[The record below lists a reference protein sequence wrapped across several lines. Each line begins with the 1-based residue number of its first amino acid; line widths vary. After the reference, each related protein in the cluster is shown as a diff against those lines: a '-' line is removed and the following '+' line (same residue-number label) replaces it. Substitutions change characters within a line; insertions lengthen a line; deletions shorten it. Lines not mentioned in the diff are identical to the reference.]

1 MLRMNKFMKKDVIK
15 SLESMLKSELKK
27 EDCDSKYNNIST
39 IMDTVETIKN
49 SIELR
54 NIDLTGLTLID
65 EMNKAEEEQKELY
78 EAIVEY
84 GYYPGTE
91 SKKHLLE
98 ESCDNIQVILS
109 ELKTVGIDIQ
119 EIVEYWNTEH
129 LRKIQ
134 LRPRKDGERYGN

>member
-1 MLRMNKFMKKDVIK
+1 MFNGNVNLIK
-15 SLESMLKSELKK
+15 SLECMLKSELKK
-27 EDCDSKYNNIST
+27 EDCDSKFNNIST
-39 IMDTVETIKN
+39 LMDTIETLKN

-84 GYYPGTE
+84 GYYTSLETE
-91 SKKHLLE
+91 KHLLE
-98 ESCDNIQVILS
+98 EACDNIQVMLS
-109 ELKTVGIDIQ
+109 ILKTVGIDIQ

-134 LRPRKDGERYGN
+134 LRPRKEGERHDN

>member
-1 MLRMNKFMKKDVIK
+1 MKKDLIK
-15 SLESMLKSELKK
+15 SLESMLKSELVK
-27 EDCDSKYNNIST
+27 EDSDSKYNNVFAL
-39 IMDTVETIKN
+39 MDTIETLKN

-65 EMNKAEEEQKELY
+65 EMNKAEEERKELY

-134 LRPRKDGERYGN
+134 LRPRKEGERHDN

>member
-1 MLRMNKFMKKDVIK
+1 MKKDLIK

-39 IMDTVETIKN
+39 IMDTVETLKN

-65 EMNKAEEEQKELY
+65 EMNKAEEERKELY

-84 GYYPGTE
+84 GYYQTTE

-109 ELKTVGIDIQ
+109 ELKTIGIDIQ
-119 EIVEYWNTEH
+119 EIVDYWNTEH
-129 LRKIQ
+129 LRKIL
-134 LRPRKDGERYGN
+134 LRPRKGGERHGK

>member
-1 MLRMNKFMKKDVIK
+1 MEKDLIK
-15 SLESMLKSELKK
+15 NLKSMLKTEIAK
-27 EDCDSKYNNIST
+27 EKGDKSFNNVIT
-39 IMDTVETIKN
+39 LMEAIRALKN

-54 NIDLTGLTLID
+54 NIDLAGLTLID
-65 EMNKAEEEQKELY
+65 EMNEAEEERKELY
-78 EAIVEY
+78 QAIVEY

-98 ESCDNIQVILS
+98 EACDSVQVLLS
-109 ELKTVGIDIQ
+109 ELKTVGIDIR

-134 LRPRKDGERYGN
+134 LILSKGGMRHDD

>member
-1 MLRMNKFMKKDVIK
+1 MKKDVIK

-27 EDCDSKYNNIST
+27 EDCDSKFNNIST

-65 EMNKAEEEQKELY
+65 EINKAEEERKELY

-84 GYYPGTE
+84 GYYPTTE
-91 SKKHLLE
+91 SRNHVKE
-98 ESCDNIQVILS
+98 EACDNIQVILS
-109 ELKTVGIDIQ
+109 KLKTMGIDI
-119 EIVEYWNTEH
+119 EELADYWESEH
-129 LRKIQ
+129 LEKIK
-134 LRPRKDGERYGN
+134 LRPRKEGGDIDN

>member
-1 MLRMNKFMKKDVIK
+1 MEKDLIK
-15 SLESMLKSELKK
+15 NLKSMLKTEIAK
-27 EDCDSKYNNIST
+27 EKGDKSFNNVIT
-39 IMDTVETIKN
+39 LMEAIRALKN

-54 NIDLTGLTLID
+54 NIDLAGLTLID
-65 EMNKAEEEQKELY
+65 EMNEAEEERKELY
-78 EAIVEY
+78 QAIVEY

-98 ESCDNIQVILS
+98 EACDNVQVLLS
-109 ELKTVGIDIQ
+109 ELKTVGIDIR

-134 LRPRKDGERYGN
+134 LRLSKGGIRHDD

>member
-1 MLRMNKFMKKDVIK
+1 MEKDLIK
-15 SLESMLKSELKK
+15 NLKSMLKTEIAK
-27 EDCDSKYNNIST
+27 EKGAKSFTNVIT
-39 IMDTVETIKN
+39 LMEAIRALKN

-54 NIDLTGLTLID
+54 NIDLARLTLID
-65 EMNKAEEEQKELY
+65 DMNKAEEERKELY
-78 EAIVEY
+78 QAIVEY

-98 ESCDNIQVILS
+98 EACDNVQVLLS
-109 ELKTVGIDIQ
+109 ELKTVGIDIR

-134 LRPRKDGERYGN
+134 LRLSKGGMRHDD

>member
-1 MLRMNKFMKKDVIK
+1 MKKDLIK

-27 EDCDSKYNNIST
+27 EDCDSKYNNVFAL
-39 IMDTVETIKN
+39 MDTIETLKN

-65 EMNKAEEEQKELY
+65 EMNKAEEERKELSD
-78 EAIVEY
+78 AILEY
-84 GYYPGTE
+84 GYYPTTE

-129 LRKIQ
+129 LRKIK
-134 LRPRKDGERYGN
+134 LRPRKGGDDHDN

>member
-1 MLRMNKFMKKDVIK
+1 MKKDVIK

-39 IMDTVETIKN
+39 IMDTVETLKN

-65 EMNKAEEEQKELY
+65 EINKAEEEQKELY

-84 GYYPGTE
+84 GYYTSLETE
-91 SKKHLLE
+91 KHLLE
-98 ESCDNIQVILS
+98 EACDNIQVMLS
-109 ELKTVGIDIQ
+109 ILKTVGIDIQ
-119 EIVEYWNTEH
+119 EIVSYWNTEH
-129 LRKIQ
+129 LRKIK
-134 LRPRKDGERYGN
+134 LRPRKGGERHDN

>member
-1 MLRMNKFMKKDVIK
+1 MFNGNVNLIK

-39 IMDTVETIKN
+39 IMDTVETLKN

-65 EMNKAEEEQKELY
+65 EMNKAEEERKELY

-84 GYYPGTE
+84 GYYPTTE

-98 ESCDNIQVILS
+98 EVCDNIQVILS

-134 LRPRKDGERYGN
+134 LRPRKEGEIHDN

>member
-1 MLRMNKFMKKDVIK
+1 MKEDDKFMKKDLIK

-27 EDCDSKYNNIST
+27 EDCDSKFNNIST
-39 IMDTVETIKN
+39 LMDAIETLKN

-54 NIDLTGLTLID
+54 NIDLTRLTLID
-65 EMNKAEEEQKELY
+65 EMNKAEEERKELY

-84 GYYPGTE
+84 GYYPTTE
-91 SKKHLLE
+91 SRNHVKE
-98 ESCDNIQVILS
+98 EACDNIQIILS

-134 LRPRKDGERYGN
+134 LRPRKEGERHDN

>member
-1 MLRMNKFMKKDVIK
+1 MKEKDLIK
-15 SLESMLKSELKK
+15 SLESMLKSELVK
-27 EDCDSKYNNIST
+27 EDSDSKYNNIST
-39 IMDTVETIKN
+39 LMDTVETLKN

-65 EMNKAEEEQKELY
+65 EMNKAEEERKELY

-91 SKKHLLE
+91 SRNHVKE
-98 ESCDNIQVILS
+98 EACDNIQVILS

-134 LRPRKDGERYGN
+134 FRPRKEGEIHEN

>member
-1 MLRMNKFMKKDVIK
+1 MKKDLVK
-15 SLESMLKSELKK
+15 SLERKNKSELVK
-27 EDCDSKYNNIST
+27 EDSNSKYNNIST

-65 EMNKAEEEQKELY
+65 EMNKAEEERKELY

-84 GYYPGTE
+84 GYYPTTE
-91 SKKHLLE
+91 SRNHVKE
-98 ESCDNIQVILS
+98 EACDNIQIILS
-109 ELKTVGIDIQ
+109 ELKTIGIDIQ
-119 EIVEYWNTEH
+119 EIADYWNTEH

-134 LRPRKDGERYGN
+134 LRPRKEGERHEN

>member
-1 MLRMNKFMKKDVIK
+1 MKEDDKFMKKDLVK

-39 IMDTVETIKN
+39 IMDTVETLKN

-54 NIDLTGLTLID
+54 NINLTGFTLLD
-65 EMNKAEEEQKELY
+65 EMNKAEEERKELSD
-78 EAIVEY
+78 AILEY
-84 GYYPGTE
+84 GYYPTTE

-98 ESCDNIQVILS
+98 ESCDNIQVMLS
-109 ELKTVGIDIQ
+109 ILKTVGIDIQ

-134 LRPRKDGERYGN
+134 LRPRKEGEIHGN

>member
-1 MLRMNKFMKKDVIK
+1 MKKDVIK

-27 EDCDSKYNNIST
+27 EDSDSKYNNIST
-39 IMDTVETIKN
+39 IMDTVETLKN

-84 GYYPGTE
+84 GYYTSLETE
-91 SKKHLLE
+91 KHLLE
-98 ESCDNIQVILS
+98 EACDNIQVMLS
-109 ELKTVGIDIQ
+109 ILKTVGIDIQ
-119 EIVEYWNTEH
+119 EIVSYWNTEH
-129 LRKIQ
+129 LRKIK
-134 LRPRKDGERYGN
+134 LRPRKGGERHDN

>member
-1 MLRMNKFMKKDVIK
+1 MFNGNVNLIK
-15 SLESMLKSELKK
+15 SLESMLKLELKK

-65 EMNKAEEEQKELY
+65 EMNKAEEERKELY
-78 EAIVEY
+78 DAILEY
-84 GYYPGTE
+84 GYSPTTE
-91 SKKHLLE
+91 SRNHVKE
-98 ESCDNIQVILS
+98 EACDNAQVILS
-109 ELKTVGIDIQ
+109 ELKTIGIDIQ

>member
-1 MLRMNKFMKKDVIK
+1 MKEDDKFMKKDVIK

-39 IMDTVETIKN
+39 LIDAIETLKN

-54 NIDLTGLTLID
+54 NINLTGLTLID
-65 EMNKAEEEQKELY
+65 EINKSEEERKELSD
-78 EAIVEY
+78 AILEY
-84 GYYPGTE
+84 GYYPTTE

-109 ELKTVGIDIQ
+109 ELKTIGIDIQ
-119 EIVEYWNTEH
+119 EIADYWNTEH

-134 LRPRKDGERYGN
+134 LRPRKEGEIHDN

>member
-1 MLRMNKFMKKDVIK
+1 MKEDDKFMKKDLIK
-15 SLESMLKSELKK
+15 SLESMLKSELVK
-27 EDCDSKYNNIST
+27 EDSDSKYNNVFVL
-39 IMDTVETIKN
+39 MDTIETLRN

-84 GYYPGTE
+84 GYYPTTE
-91 SKKHLLE
+91 SRNHVKE
-98 ESCDNIQVILS
+98 EACDNIQVILS

-119 EIVEYWNTEH
+119 EIVSYWNTEH
-129 LRKIQ
+129 LSKIKN
-134 LRPRKDGERYGN
+134 RPRVKE

>member
-1 MLRMNKFMKKDVIK
+1 MKKDDKFIKKDVIK

-39 IMDTVETIKN
+39 IMDTVETLKN

-84 GYYPGTE
+84 GYYTSLETE
-91 SKKHLLE
+91 KHLLE
-98 ESCDNIQVILS
+98 EACDNIQVMLS
-109 ELKTVGIDIQ
+109 ILKTVGIDIP
-119 EIVEYWNTEH
+119 EIVSYWNTEH
-129 LRKIQ
+129 LSKIKN
-134 LRPRKDGERYGN
+134 RPRVKE

>member
-1 MLRMNKFMKKDVIK
+1 MIKAVIK

-27 EDCDSKYNNIST
+27 EDCDSKFNNIST
-39 IMDTVETIKN
+39 LMDAIETLKN

-65 EMNKAEEEQKELY
+65 EMNKAEEERKELY

-84 GYYPGTE
+84 GYYPTTE
-91 SKKHLLE
+91 SRNNVKE
-98 ESCDNIQVILS
+98 EACDNIQVILS

-134 LRPRKDGERYGN
+134 LRPRKGGERHDN

>member
-1 MLRMNKFMKKDVIK
+1 MFNGNVNLIK

-65 EMNKAEEEQKELY
+65 EINKAEEERKELY

-98 ESCDNIQVILS
+98 ESCDNIQVMLS
-109 ELKTVGIDIQ
+109 ILKTVGIDIQ

>member
-1 MLRMNKFMKKDVIK
+1 MKKDLVK
-15 SLESMLKSELKK
+15 SLENMLRAEIIK
-27 EDCDSKYNNIST
+27 ENTDDKCDNVFVL
-39 IMDTVETIKN
+39 MDAIEILKN

-54 NIDLTGLTLID
+54 NIELTGLTLID
-65 EMNKAEEEQKELY
+65 EMNKAEEERKELY
-78 EAIVEY
+78 EAIVKY

-129 LRKIQ
+129 LSKIK
-134 LRPRKDGERYGN
+134 LRPRKECDNNDN

>member
-1 MLRMNKFMKKDVIK
+1 MFNRNVNLIK
-15 SLESMLKSELKK
+15 SLECMLRSELKK

-39 IMDTVETIKN
+39 LIDAIETLKN

-65 EMNKAEEEQKELY
+65 EINKAEEERKELY

-84 GYYPGTE
+84 GYYPTTE
-91 SKKHLLE
+91 SRNHVKE
-98 ESCDNIQVILS
+98 EACDNIQVILS

-134 LRPRKDGERYGN
+134 FRPRKEGEIHEN

>member
-1 MLRMNKFMKKDVIK
+1 MKKDLIK

-27 EDCDSKYNNIST
+27 EDCDSKFNNIST
-39 IMDTVETIKN
+39 LMDAIEILKN

-54 NIDLTGLTLID
+54 NINLTGLTLID
-65 EMNKAEEEQKELY
+65 EMNKAEEERKELL
-78 EAIVEY
+78 EAILEY
-84 GYYPGTE
+84 GYSPTTE

-98 ESCDNIQVILS
+98 EACDNIQVILS
-109 ELKTVGIDIQ
+109 ELKTIGIDIQ

-134 LRPRKDGERYGN
+134 LRPRKGDERHGK

>member
-1 MLRMNKFMKKDVIK
+1 MNKGDKFMKKDVIT
-15 SLESMLKSELKK
+15 SLECMLKSELKK

-39 IMDTVETIKN
+39 LMDAIETLKN

-54 NIDLTGLTLID
+54 NINLTGLTLID
-65 EMNKAEEEQKELY
+65 EINKAEEERKELY

-84 GYYPGTE
+84 RYYPTTE
-91 SKKHLLE
+91 SRNHVKE
-98 ESCDNIQVILS
+98 EACDNIQVILS

-134 LRPRKDGERYGN
+134 LRPRKGGERDGK

>member
-1 MLRMNKFMKKDVIK
+1 MEKDLIK
-15 SLESMLKSELKK
+15 NLKSMLKTEIAK
-27 EDCDSKYNNIST
+27 EKGDKSFNNVIT
-39 IMDTVETIKN
+39 LMEAIRALKN
-49 SIELR
+49 SMELR
-54 NIDLTGLTLID
+54 NIDLAGLTLID
-65 EMNKAEEEQKELY
+65 EMNKAEEERKELY
-78 EAIVEY
+78 QAIVEY

-134 LRPRKDGERYGN
+134 LRPRKGGERHDN

>member
-1 MLRMNKFMKKDVIK
+1 MKEDDKFMKKDLIK

-39 IMDTVETIKN
+39 IMDTVETLKN

-65 EMNKAEEEQKELY
+65 EINKAEEERKELY

-84 GYYPGTE
+84 GYYPTTE

-98 ESCDNIQVILS
+98 ESCDNIQVMLS
-109 ELKTVGIDIQ
+109 ILKTVGIDIQ
-119 EIVEYWNTEH
+119 EIVSYWNTEH
-129 LRKIQ
+129 LRKIK
-134 LRPRKDGERYGN
+134 LRPRKGGERHGK